1 MQMRQLQNN
10 LYNLEDKNMSGHSK
24 WSTIKRKK
32 GANDA
37 QRAKIFT
44 KISREIIVAVK
55 AGGSDP
61 DNNARLK
68 DIIAKARSNNMP
80 NDNVNRTIK
89 KAAGANDTDN
99 YENITYEGYGPNGV
113 AVIVE
118 TLTDNRNR
126 TAADMRH
133 YFDKFGGNLGQN
145 GCVSFLF
152 NKKGVI
158 VIDGDDIDEDT
169 LTMDALEAGA
179 DDVNF
184 DDGFFEITTDPDSFR
199 DVRDYLEGKYTLTS
213 AEVGLIP
220 QTTVDLTDEK
230 QILMMNKLL
239 ETLDDDDDVQDVYHN
254 WNAPE
259 EDDED

>member
-1 MQMRQLQNN
+1 
-10 LYNLEDKNMSGHSK
+10 MSGHSK

-44 KISREIIVAVK
+44 KIAREIIVAVK
-55 AGGSDP
+55 AGGPDP
-61 DNNARLK
+61 DNNSRLK
-68 DIIAKARSNNMP
+68 DVIAKARSNNMP
-80 NDNVNRTIK
+80 NDNINRTIK
-89 KAAGANDTDN
+89 KAAGDGDTSN

-126 TAADMRH
+126 TAADVRH
-133 YFDKFGGNLGQN
+133 YFDKFGGNMGQT
-145 GCVSFLF
+145 GCVSFMF
-152 NKKGVI
+152 DQKGVI
-158 VIDGDDIDEDT
+158 VIEADANVDEDT

-179 DDVNF
+179 DDIEVN
-184 DDGFFEITTDPDSFR
+184 DDYFEITTSPEAFHE
-199 DVRDYLEGKYTLTS
+199 VRDGLEGKYVISS
-213 AEVGLIP
+213 AEVAMVP
-220 QTTVDLTDEK
+220 QTMADLTDEK
-230 QILMMNKLL
+230 QIQMMTKLL
-239 ETLDDDDDVQDVYHN
+239 EALEDNDDVQEVFHN